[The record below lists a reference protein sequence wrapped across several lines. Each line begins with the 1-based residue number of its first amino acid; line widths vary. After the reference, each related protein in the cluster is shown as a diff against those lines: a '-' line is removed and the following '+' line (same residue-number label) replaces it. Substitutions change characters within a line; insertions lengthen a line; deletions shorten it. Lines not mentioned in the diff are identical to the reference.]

1 MAANAPAAEQGNGS
15 AVAGFVCGLLGLI
28 TSLFLFVFVFPG
40 ILDALGIF
48 FGIRGRRAATAGARQ
63 GGLATAGLV
72 LGIIG
77 LVVFLLWWIL
87 FVIGVSVAED
97 RGGR

>member
-1 MAANAPAAEQGNGS
+1 MEAGAPAAERGNGS
-15 AVAGFVCGLLGLI
+15 AVAGFVCGLIGLI
-28 TSLFLFVFVFPG
+28 TSLFLFVFIVPG

-48 FGIRGRRAATAGARQ
+48 FSLRGRKAAAEGARQ

-77 LVVFLLWWIL
+77 LVIFLLWWVL
-87 FVIGVSVAED
+87 FAIGVSVAEE

>member
-1 MAANAPAAEQGNGS
+1 MAETAPAVERSNGN

-28 TSLFLFVFVFPG
+28 TSVFLFFLFFPVV
-40 ILDALGIF
+40 LDALGIF
-48 FGIRGRRAATAGARQ
+48 FSIRGRRAAAAGARQ

-72 LGIIG
+72 LAIIG
-77 LVVFLLWWIL
+77 LVIFLLWWIL
-87 FVIGVSVAED
+87 FAIGVSVAEE